1 MMFLSHGKWGT
12 PMILYSVIVFA
23 AAVSILVLGRCIA
36 KGNTNLINCY
46 HPERVKDKNLYCKK
60 MGRAMSAMGVSM
72 LVSSVV
78 GLLGESFAIVAV
90 VVLFVGETGGVT
102 LLLRAQK
109 KYGGG
114 VF

>member
-1 MMFLSHGKWGT
+1 
-12 PMILYSVIVFA
+12 MILYSVIVFA

-60 MGRAMSAMGVSM
+60 MGRAMYAMGVSM
-72 LVSSVV
+72 LTSSVV
-78 GLLGESFAIVAV
+78 GLLGESFAVVAV
-90 VVLFVGETGGVT
+90 AVLMIGETGGVI
-102 LLLRAQK
+102 LLLHAQK